1 MGEEEKQLQS
11 MMYNLMI
18 GNQEGFNEI
27 DHQRKSENSYR
38 FSFEDQLKQQEE
50 LLAKENAKSSTK
62 ISEEPS
68 SLEELTPIEND
79 LPEETPA
86 SQVDDDQVE
95 NDSVVE
101 F

>member
-1 MGEEEKQLQS
+1 M
-11 MMYNLMI
+11 
-18 GNQEGFNEI
+18 
-27 DHQRKSENSYR
+27 
-38 FSFEDQLKQQEE
+38 
-50 LLAKENAKSSTK
+50 AKENEKSSTK

-68 SLEELTPIEND
+68 SLEELNPIEND